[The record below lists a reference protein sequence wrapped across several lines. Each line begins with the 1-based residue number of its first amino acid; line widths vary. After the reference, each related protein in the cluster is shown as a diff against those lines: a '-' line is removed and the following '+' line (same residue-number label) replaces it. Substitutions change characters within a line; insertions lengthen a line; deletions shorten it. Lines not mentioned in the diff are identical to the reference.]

1 MVPIQTININNTE
14 SIKII
19 SQTFFMIMYSHLHAL
34 FLYGCLGIKYY
45 TPFTKVNKVSK
56 STGWIVYNSK
66 AEAAMF
72 CSYIHEQQGRD
83 VDFTAPHH
91 VYL

>member
-1 MVPIQTININNTE
+1 
-14 SIKII
+14 
-19 SQTFFMIMYSHLHAL
+19 MYSHLHAL
-34 FLYGCLGIKYY
+34 FLYGCLGIKYH

-66 AEAAMF
+66 AEAAMI

-83 VDFTAPHH
+83 VHFTGTAPHH